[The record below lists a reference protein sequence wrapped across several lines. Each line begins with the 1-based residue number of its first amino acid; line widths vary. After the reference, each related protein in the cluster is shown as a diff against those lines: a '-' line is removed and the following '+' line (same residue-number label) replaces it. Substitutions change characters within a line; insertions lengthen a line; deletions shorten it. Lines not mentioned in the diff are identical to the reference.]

1 MAYDD
6 LIGSVIGD
14 FIVRERIGEGGMA
27 AVYRAHQPSVNRDV
41 ALKVINFQ
49 KVPNPDEFSKRFAN
63 EAAIIASLEHIHIL
77 PVHDYGIQGD
87 VAYLAMRLLRGGSL
101 RDALRRERLSFE
113 RIGMLFAQIA
123 LGLDYAHSRNII
135 HRDLKPANILLDEGG
150 NAYLTDFGLAK
161 LIDVEGDVTKSGN
174 IMGTLHYMSPE
185 QLRGYRLDHR
195 SDIYSLGIIL
205 YHMVCGRTPFEGEGE
220 TDIVSTIYKHLELI
234 PPLPS
239 DYNAQVPPQLENV
252 IMRALE
258 KKPEDRFQSASDMAQ
273 AVIKAVGISSN
284 VFTFPSYNAQ
294 EPTEE
299 LGSARKAGSESVPSV
314 TLPIALGRRGI
325 AWGALAIM
333 IIIALII
340 GALLIFNNAAPRARP
355 TYTIR
360 EGEIMGIDGLMPS
373 EEQIRTA
380 VRNLGADGLVAII
393 TCNMS
398 SEFHATQNREITDFA
413 KAYGLK
419 TKIYDSDSDAYTQR
433 TRLELALAEG
443 ATAFTIC
450 AIDFDLLEEPLQA
463 IRAANMP
470 VVFFSQPT
478 YPTNGVI
485 LSGSSDNYEMGLIAG
500 RYAGQLIATQY
511 DGKARVI
518 LLDFPSMDII
528 VDRADGMV
536 DGLLEIAPEATVIG
550 RYLGATQENG
560 YQSVRQLLEEG
571 VDFDVILS
579 INDAGSYGA
588 IQALQEAGIGPS
600 EVDIISVDAERLAV
614 DYIQRGYYIRASLS
628 VGRRESA
635 RAAVDLLVLML
646 AGASVPQQVIVPVD
660 TMVTQETLA
669 GR

>member
-1 MAYDD
+1 MSYDD
-6 LIGSVIGD
+6 LIGAVVGD

-27 AVYRAHQPSVNRDV
+27 VVYRAHQPSVNRDV

-49 KVPNPDEFSKRFAN
+49 KVPNPDEFRKRFSN

-87 VAYLAMRLLRGGSL
+87 VAYLAMRLLRGGNL
-101 RDALRRERLSFE
+101 RDLLRREKLSFE
-113 RIGMLFAQIA
+113 RVGTLFAQIA

-161 LIDVEGDVTKSGN
+161 LVDAEGDVTKSGN

-185 QLRGYRLDHR
+185 QLRGQRLDHR
-195 SDIYSLGIIL
+195 SDIYSMGIIL
-205 YHMVCGRTPFEGEGE
+205 YHMVCGQTPFEGDGE
-220 TDIVSTIYKHLELI
+220 TDIVSTIYKHLELVPTPPTVI
-234 PPLPS
+234 NPEVPPL
-239 DYNAQVPPQLENV
+239 LESV

-258 KKPEDRFQSASDMAQ
+258 KKPEDRFQSVGDMAK

-284 VFTFPSYNAQ
+284 VFTFPSYTPQ

-299 LGSARKAGSESVPSV
+299 VGRPPSSAQRSPSS
-314 TLPIALGRRGI
+314 TLPIVIEASKRGWTVALI
-325 AWGALAIM
+325 LF
-333 IIIALII
+333 IALIGVI
-340 GALLIFNNAAPRARP
+340 AALILSQPKPSNRP

-360 EGEIMGIDGLMPS
+360 EGEISGTEALQLTEAD
-373 EEQIRTA
+373 IRA
-380 VRNLGADGLVAII
+380 AASNLGADGYIAII

-398 SEFHATQNREITDFA
+398 SEFHATQNREIAEFA
-413 KAYGLK
+413 RAYGLK

-450 AIDFDLLEEPLQA
+450 AIDYDLLSEPLQV
-463 IRAANMP
+463 IQEMRLP
-470 VVFFSQPT
+470 IVFFSQPT

-485 LSGSSDNYEMGLIAG
+485 LSGSSDNYEMGLTVG
-500 RYAGQLIATQY
+500 RYAGDIIAKEY
-511 DGKARVI
+511 DRRARVI
-518 LLDFPSMDII
+518 ILDFPSMDII
-528 VDRADGMV
+528 VDRANGME
-536 DGLLEIAPEATVIG
+536 DGLLELAPNAEIIG
-550 RYLGATQENG
+550 RYLGATQDNA
-560 YQSVRQLLEEG
+560 YQSVRQLLAEG
-571 VDFDVILS
+571 VNFDVILS

-588 IQALQEAGIGPS
+588 IQALQENGVNPS
-600 EVDIISVDAERLAV
+600 ELVIVSVDAERLAV
-614 DYIQRGYYIRASLS
+614 DYIQRGYYIRGSLS

-646 AGASVPQQVIVPVD
+646 AGRAVPQRVVVPAD
-660 TMVTQETLA
+660 TMVTQQTLE
-669 GR
+669 GQ